1 MDAEER
7 KRLHRKQMREE
18 GKYRKARKTRKR
30 KKQKNGSIFTTI
42 VLIIAICVFC
52 VSSFQLFQILSSYK
66 KGDNE
71 YKKVQDL
78 AVKAEELDG
87 ETLFS
92 VDFNKLKE
100 INPDTVA
107 WIRFEEP
114 SIINY
119 PVVHSH
125 NNKEYLT
132 KLFGEGKNT
141 YGTLFVDKDNAGDF
155 TDRNTFI
162 YGHRMKS
169 GSMFGKLEKYAE
181 KDFYEKHPYFYIYT
195 PDGKE
200 SVYQIF
206 SAGVVTDTSRSYD
219 KQYADDQ
226 AFADYISH
234 IKAQSN
240 YDTGVEVPTDAQI
253 VSLSTCTVDSNED
266 RFLVH
271 AVKVD
276 ER

>member
-30 KKQKNGSIFTTI
+30 KKQSNGSIFTTI

-206 SAGVVTDTSRSYD
+206 SAGVVKDTSKRHL
-219 KQYADDQ
+219 QI
-226 AFADYISH
+226 ISV
-234 IKAQSN
+234 I
-240 YDTGVEVPTDAQI
+240 
-253 VSLSTCTVDSNED
+253 
-266 RFLVH
+266 
-271 AVKVD
+271 
-276 ER
+276 